1 MFATPAILSLLFFVY
16 VRPQELVPGLERV
29 PLLYLLVGVALV
41 ALALDVRLGYVRLKN
56 NPLLPWT
63 LAHMAWCLLSMAVFA
78 RWALITQGIALSVAF
93 ILFTVLSQG
102 AQTFRALATVGV
114 GMLSLSLFVALV
126 GFHQGFAE
134 LGCVRQD
141 EVHEDLMI
149 PIGAACKTT
158 EGSSATTG
166 TKRGREPGRL
176 LGRFVDGYA
185 PSRAGGQVRGGRF

>member
-126 GFHQGFAE
+126 GFHQGFAAWGKLVTFSIVGE
-134 LGCVRQD
+134 GTIGNDAIGEEIGCGLLVLAKRA
-141 EVHEDLMI
+141 VGHR
-149 PIGAACKTT
+149 
-158 EGSSATTG
+158 EGQC
-166 TKRGREPGRL
+166 RG
-176 LGRFVDGYA
+176 D
-185 PSRAGGQVRGGRF
+185 SICIAGKVGVGDAQIA